1 VKRVFIVAGWMLVA
15 TVAAAPRIPG
25 ADAEILERLAFRR
38 SDPAAQELRALRRAH
53 LAAPGD
59 AAAAARLARRYFE
72 LASAEGDPRYIGYA
86 EAALRPWPG
95 ADAPTEVL
103 LVRALLRQYRHAFP
117 PALEDLARVIER
129 DPANREAMFWR
140 AALYLVGAD
149 YDRARA
155 ECARMEPVASRL
167 TVLACKSAAD
177 SVTGG
182 ARAAYDALAAL
193 MAAEPPR
200 DPEFRVWVVTRL
212 GEMAQRSGDDAR
224 AERHFREALE
234 GSKALGAADPF
245 VLAAYADLLL
255 DLGRAREVLEL
266 LRGRERS
273 DILLVRL
280 ALAQAATGD
289 AGAAASA
296 RALRDRFEDAARRG
310 DRLHLQEESR
320 CLLAL
325 QKDPKRALEAARE
338 NWKTQREPRDAR
350 VLMEAALAAGDAAAA
365 RDALDWM
372 ARTGYEEPRYRALA
386 ERLRGGAK

>member
-1 VKRVFIVAGWMLVA
+1 MFIVVGWMLA
-15 TVAAAPRIPG
+15 TAAVAAPRIPA

-38 SDPAAQELRALRRAH
+38 SDPAAQELQALRRAH
-53 LAAPGD
+53 LAAPGEP
-59 AAAAARLARRYFE
+59 AAAARLARRYFE

-86 EAALRPWPG
+86 EAALRPWAG

-103 LVRALLRQYRHAFP
+103 LVRALLRQYRHDFP

-140 AALYLVGAD
+140 AALYLAGAD

-212 GEMAQRSGDDAR
+212 GEMAQRFGDDAR

-234 GSKALGAADPF
+234 QSKALGAADPF

-255 DLGRAREVLEL
+255 DLGRAREVLDL

-280 ALAQAATGD
+280 ALAQVATGD

-386 ERLRGGAK
+386 ERLRGAAK